1 MSQAA
6 INLAKVT
13 QAAIRTQQRR
23 LKAFENDEKRSERD
37 FNDALKVMA
46 QLVGQARALTKD
58 AVRWS
63 QSLTPEQI
71 REVIAGW
78 FEGLPVQQQKLML
91 QELLRLHNGERQS
104 A

>member
-1 MSQAA
+1 MSQST
-6 INLAKVT
+6 INLAKTT
-13 QAAIRTQQRR
+13 QGAIRRQLRRIKAMEADPDHNERELTDAYKVLAMYIGQQ
-23 LKAFENDEKRSERD
+23 
-37 FNDALKVMA
+37 
-46 QLVGQARALTKD
+46 RALTKD

-71 REVIAGW
+71 RDVIAGW